1 MGKWLLQITCRINWQ
16 VLEKRISLFDYE
28 LIKENNVRSVYFG
41 QFAGYAGMIDGLRG
55 LGECEKPPP
64 PDRIPTEF
72 FLTFFIIRW
81 FCYLCISWL
90 LRLDFVKIHL
100 LAAWR
105 FVWDL
110 CCEDILVWL
119 LNFFAMLLAG
129 LLSLGYSTPF
139 LSVGSTYMYTSLSV
153 AKQAVLAIGE
163 EIKSSGLPPEICPLI
178 FVFTGKGNGNAPLM
192 KNINLPELLL
202 IAYIEILTL
211 MHLYFYRKVKQ

>member
-1 MGKWLLQITCRINWQ
+1 MYFMTASTGFCKKYIFLQR
-16 VLEKRISLFDYE
+16 EE
-28 LIKENNVRSVYFG
+28 
-41 QFAGYAGMIDGLRG
+41 
-55 LGECEKPPP
+55 
-64 PDRIPTEF
+64 
-72 FLTFFIIRW
+72 
-81 FCYLCISWL
+81 
-90 LRLDFVKIHL
+90 
-100 LAAWR
+100 
-105 FVWDL
+105 WDL
-110 CCEDILVWL
+110 CCEGILVSL

-192 KNINLPELLL
+192 KNISLPELLL

-211 MHLYFYRKVKQ
+211 MHLYFIGRWNNRQSFTNL

>member
-1 MGKWLLQITCRINWQ
+1 M
-16 VLEKRISLFDYE
+16 S
-28 LIKENNVRSVYFG
+28 
-41 QFAGYAGMIDGLRG
+41 
-55 LGECEKPPP
+55 
-64 PDRIPTEF
+64 
-72 FLTFFIIRW
+72 
-81 FCYLCISWL
+81 
-90 LRLDFVKIHL
+90 
-100 LAAWR
+100 
-105 FVWDL
+105 
-110 CCEDILVWL
+110 L

-192 KNINLPELLL
+192 KNISLPELLL

-211 MHLYFYRKVKQ
+211 MHLYFIGR